1 MQGVNLGSIFADIRL
16 DTSGLTVGVQHAKRE
31 IASLAQNASKS
42 ADQVIAIGTRMSM
55 QFTAPIVA
63 GMGLAAREFMGFER
77 SMRNVNSIS
86 NMTESELSAVTGEVK
101 DLATELGRMPQ
112 DLAAGLYDIA
122 SSGFQGAAGLEVLEA
137 SAEGATAGLATTK
150 EAAASLTTVLNAYAM
165 DVSKVGQVSDVMF
178 RAVDIGVVT
187 FAELGENLGQVVA
200 TAAAAGVPFE
210 QVAAGFATMTKGGIN
225 AAETS
230 TALNR
235 VILAFLN
242 PSKKLTEA
250 LKASGYESGAAV
262 IQARG
267 LAGAVEYLQEV
278 TGGSAEELAQLGM
291 DARALKAALSLARD
305 EGRVFASDL
314 EAMNNAAGATQAALA
329 EQSKALSFQWD
340 QMKASAAVL
349 AGEIGEALAP
359 SLRAGVDA
367 VKGAT
372 EWLRQMSPEMK
383 KAAVAVA
390 AVVASIGPL
399 LVMAGTLTKVVATA
413 KIGWSAIAA
422 VMGGPVVWGT
432 VAAAAALYGLVRIV
446 QSLRKDTEA
455 ETKAAQESAKVK
467 RDQADQVTKLVK
479 EHDELAKKTKRTKEE
494 SEKLQSILNQ
504 IADLNP
510 ELIDGYDKHGNALKL
525 VADYYRDVAAAARE
539 AHREEA
545 RTLLSGVASRI
556 SKEQADRDKLSRD
569 QQKLGEQIASGK
581 RTEVYAYGGAVN
593 VRTVKL
599 TEEGKNKLRA
609 EQRDL
614 ESQIAE
620 HNRNLTGLEEERQ
633 SILASLRGE
642 APPKADKKTDT
653 TKTTTSTT
661 SGAAGGVSERKKT
674 PTELAD
680 EAAAGAMQWMQNMVA
695 LGRMTDAEHEAG
707 LTKIIDREEQYAQ
720 ISLNTEARAFQERS
734 RMRQA
739 ALRKD
744 EQSAEERKRA
754 EERAASETARIEQA
768 NQDAL
773 IDLYRA
779 MDLERQAVEEQ
790 RKRRI
795 QDQLA
800 QGVDIAL
807 AVVTANK
814 EADQAIA
821 ALEERRAEDEE
832 RAAAERLRSEMQV
845 LDFEL
850 QHNIITTDAYI
861 AALQT
866 RLDATKRY
874 SDEWFDIHN
883 RMEDAHADSADE
895 IVRQTESMARKNRDA
910 AIASILLWI
919 DHYASLGE
927 VGVAA
932 VEKLSAALTKLSV
945 EQKRVAD
952 DWRES
957 YRQTLGAIRTDFV
970 DTVVGMIEGTK
981 SFTDFVK
988 SALHDALRFIV
999 NELVQVAIESDKVW
1013 TTVGSG
1019 IKKYF
1024 SDVIELMKSEIA
1036 TAIAGI
1042 YGLYNIAQS
1051 QDKKRRKGGLL
1062 GGILGAAAGFAL
1074 GGPAGSWQGFQWG
1087 SAIGGAAASGGFDNP
1102 INDTAA
1108 VRSGADFG
1116 RLFSQGLDSTLGRA
1130 WPTRTVEPRP
1140 GGPTIINNNPTIT
1153 VTTNVDKVTG
1163 IDDIERVSEAQAW
1176 IISQRLRLVP
1186 TGT

>member
-42 ADQVIAIGTRMSM
+42 ADQVVAIGTRMSM

-63 GMGLAAREFMGFER
+63 GLGLAAREFMGFER

-86 NMTESELSAVTGEVK
+86 KMTESELGAVTGEVK

-112 DLAAGLYDIA
+112 DLAEGLYDIA
-122 SSGFQGAAGLEVLEA
+122 SSGFQGAAGLEVLDA
-137 SAEGATAGLATTK
+137 SAQGATAGLATTK

-250 LKASGYESGAAV
+250 LKASGYASGAAV

-278 TGGSAEELAQLGM
+278 TGGSTEELAQLGM

-305 EGRVFASDL
+305 EGRVFTSDL

-413 KIGWSAIAA
+413 KIGWAAIAA
-422 VMGGPVVWGT
+422 VMSGPVVWGT

-446 QSLRKDTEA
+446 QSLRRDTDA
-455 ETKAAQESAKVK
+455 ETKAAQESARVK
-467 RDQADQVTKLVK
+467 REQAGEVVKLVK
-479 EHDELAKKTKRTKEE
+479 EHDELAKKTNRTKEE
-494 SEKLQSILNQ
+494 SARLEEILNR
-504 IADLNP
+504 ISALNP
-510 ELIDGYDKHGNALKL
+510 SLVAGYDKQGTVLGL
-525 VADYYRDVAAAARE
+525 MADAYARARAEAEAFEAAAARAAHGENIARRVALMKERE
-539 AHREEA
+539 ALEKEMAVHEESLRTGTIQKVAYKGRGFKLERQKATPDETAEIA
-545 RTLLSGVASRI
+545 RTQREA
-556 SKEQADRDKLSRD
+556 QARLQEIK
-569 QQKLGEQIASGK
+569 A
-581 RTEVYAYGGAVN
+581 
-593 VRTVKL
+593 
-599 TEEGKNKLRA
+599 EEGRLKA
-609 EQRDL
+609 EGHVLARGRMPGPETPATTIPKPKRQD
-614 ESQIAE
+614 
-620 HNRNLTGLEEERQ
+620 TGTPTV
-633 SILASLRGE
+633 
-642 APPKADKKTDT
+642 PPG
-653 TKTTTSTT
+653 
-661 SGAAGGVSERKKT
+661 SGTERKKT

-720 ISLNTEARAFQERS
+720 ISLNTEARTFQERS

-754 EERAASETARIEQA
+754 EERAASERARIEQA

-832 RAAAERLRSEMQV
+832 RAASERLRSEMQV

-866 RLDATKRY
+866 RLDATERY
-874 SDEWFDIHN
+874 SDEWLDIHN

-952 DWRES
+952 DWRKS

-988 SALHDALRFIV
+988 SALHDTLRFIV
-999 NELVQVAIESDKVW
+999 NELIQVAIESDKVW
-1013 TTVGSG
+1013 STVGSG

-1062 GGILGAAAGFAL
+1062 GGVIGAVAGFAL
-1074 GGPAGSWQGFQWG
+1074 GGPAGAWQGFQWG

-1108 VRSGADFG
+1108 VRYGADFG
-1116 RLFSQGLDSTLGRA
+1116 RLFSQGLDSELGRA
-1130 WPTRTVEPRP
+1130 FPQRALEPRQS
-1140 GGPTIINNNPTIT
+1140 GPTIINNNPTIT
-1153 VTTNVDKVTG
+1153 VTTHVDKVTG

-1176 IISQRLRLVP
+1176 IISQRLRLTP
-1186 TGT
+1186 TGA